1 MNMSRWVDLE
11 SSAKMLL
18 LSNLLTIVIA
28 ILFHWSILTL
38 LWGYWLQSIIIGL
51 FTVVKLL
58 VFGYRNKHQRL
69 LLTAVR
75 DSIFFS
81 VHYGIFHFV
90 YLIFLYFFSTSGIS
104 GFHFRQPDY
113 IGITFIGVLFFVNHL
128 YSFLKNYV
136 LEKKRI
142 GKSTNQIF
150 LEPYKRIFPMHL
162 IIIAAGFFSAMVPS
176 AEIPLIIVFLLLKTL
191 ADLKSH
197 EILHQSDTRPSFR
210 Q

>member
-75 DSIFFS
+75 DSIFFQFTTGFFTS
-81 VHYGIFHFV
+81 YI
-90 YLIFLYFFSTSGIS
+90 LYFCISFQQAESLGFISDNQTTSG
-104 GFHFRQPDY
+104 
-113 IGITFIGVLFFVNHL
+113 
-128 YSFLKNYV
+128 
-136 LEKKRI
+136 
-142 GKSTNQIF
+142 
-150 LEPYKRIFPMHL
+150 
-162 IIIAAGFFSAMVPS
+162 
-176 AEIPLIIVFLLLKTL
+176 
-191 ADLKSH
+191 
-197 EILHQSDTRPSFR
+197 
-210 Q
+210 

>member
-1 MNMSRWVDLE
+1 MNMSRWFDLE
-11 SSAKMLL
+11 SSAKLLL
-18 LSNLLTIVIA
+18 LSNLLIIVIA
-28 ILFHWSILTL
+28 ILSRWSILTL

-58 VFGYRNKHQRL
+58 MTGYRNKHQRL

-90 YLIFLYFFSTSGIS
+90 YLIFLYFFSTSGSS

-113 IGITFIGVLFFVNHL
+113 LGILFIGLLFFVNHL

-142 GKSTNQIF
+142 GSSTNQIF

-176 AEIPLIIVFLLLKTL
+176 AEIPFIVIFLLLKTL
-191 ADLKSH
+191 ADIKSH

-210 Q
+210 H